1 MSASR
6 EKKKRQEFFAGG
18 GVDPKAARAA
28 EQKAVERKANILYAT
43 LAVVF
48 VVVAV
53 LLVVYNSGIIQ
64 RGRTAVTIDGE
75 NYTAADVSYYYSNAY
90 QNVLNT
96 YGSYASLIGLDTTAS
111 LKDQYAWGSTE
122 QTWDEYFKEE
132 AVNTLRLVHAA
143 LDAAAEEGM
152 ILDEEDQAELE
163 NNIQQMQETAA
174 ANGYSYSA
182 YLNAIYGS
190 VMTTEVYEGLVEDN
204 LLANKYLT
212 AHHDSISFTDE
223 EIEAYYEENKNSYDI
238 VDGGYVSFYG
248 AATSTTDEEGN
259 TVEPTE
265 EESTAAM
272 EEAKAQADAFAAALN
287 EADDKAAAFGELLA
301 DYVGED
307 SVDTYS
313 PLRTTVGSGLA
324 SSYSEWM
331 QDAGRTAGDVTVAE
345 STTSS
350 STGYYVVLF
359 MDRYRD
365 ETPTV
370 DIRHILI
377 QAELTQEDDESTEDV
392 DESQIPTQEA
402 LDAAKAEAE
411 DLLAQWEAGDM
422 TAESFGE
429 LANEYSDDTG
439 SNTNGGLYEQVY
451 EGQMFEAFNDWIF
464 DEARQEG
471 DTTVL
476 ENPQDGQQGWH
487 VIYFQSWDDPVWK
500 NTADSSL
507 RGTDYNAWLTEIQD
521 GLEATEGSGI
531 NYVG

>member
-1 MSASR
+1 
-6 EKKKRQEFFAGG
+6 
-18 GVDPKAARAA
+18 
-28 EQKAVERKANILYAT
+28 
-43 LAVVF
+43 
-48 VVVAV
+48 
-53 LLVVYNSGIIQ
+53 
-64 RGRTAVTIDGE
+64 
-75 NYTAADVSYYYSNAY
+75 
-90 QNVLNT
+90 
-96 YGSYASLIGLDTTAS
+96 
-111 LKDQYAWGSTE
+111 
-122 QTWDEYFKEE
+122 
-132 AVNTLRLVHAA
+132 
-143 LDAAAEEGM
+143 
-152 ILDEEDQAELE
+152 
-163 NNIQQMQETAA
+163 
-174 ANGYSYSA
+174 
-182 YLNAIYGS
+182 
-190 VMTTEVYEGLVEDN
+190 
-204 LLANKYLT
+204 
-212 AHHDSISFTDE
+212 
-223 EIEAYYEENKNSYDI
+223 
-238 VDGGYVSFYG
+238 
-248 AATSTTDEEGN
+248 
-259 TVEPTE
+259 
-265 EESTAAM
+265 
-272 EEAKAQADAFAAALN
+272 
-287 EADDKAAAFGELLA
+287 
-301 DYVGED
+301 
-307 SVDTYS
+307 
-313 PLRTTVGSGLA
+313 
-324 SSYSEWM
+324 
-331 QDAGRTAGDVTVAE
+331 
-345 STTSS
+345 
-350 STGYYVVLF
+350 

-377 QAELTQEDDESTEDV
+377 QAELTQQDDESTEDV

-411 DLLAQWEAGDM
+411 DLLSQWEAGDK

>member
-6 EKKKRQEFFAGG
+6 EKKTRQS
-18 GVDPKAARAA
+18 DPNKGLTQTQRKELQ
-28 EQKAVERKANILYAT
+28 EQKAAKRKAVLYT
-43 LAVVF
+43 VIGVI
-48 VVVAV
+48 VAV
-53 LLVVYNSGIIQ
+53 LVVILLVWHSGIFQ
-64 RGRTAVTIDGE
+64 RREAAVSVGGRDYGVTDVMYYYDSALNQEYLYSQYGASSFDASVDPAEQYRDEAQTQTYHDYFLDQAVTALTQAAALQ
-75 NYTAADVSYYYSNAY
+75 NAAD
-90 QNVLNT
+90 
-96 YGSYASLIGLDTTAS
+96 
-111 LKDQYAWGSTE
+111 
-122 QTWDEYFKEE
+122 E
-132 AVNTLRLVHAA
+132 AGYTLT
-143 LDAAAEEGM
+143 
-152 ILDEEDQAELE
+152 EEDQATAE
-163 NNIQQMQETAA
+163 QQIESMRQTAEQYGLNLAGYLKARFGRYMTPSAYRDCVERA
-174 ANGYSYSA
+174 ALINGYA
-182 YLNAIYGS
+182 NS
-190 VMTTEVYEGLVEDN
+190 VYDGLT
-204 LLANKYLT
+204 Y
-212 AHHDSISFTDE
+212 TDE
-223 EIEAYYEENKNSYDI
+223 EIQTYYEENADTLDTFQYYSPLH
-238 VDGGYVSFYG
+238 GRP
-248 AATSTTDEEGN
+248 TETPTDEEEI
-259 TVEPTE
+259 TVEPPE
-265 EESTAAM
+265 EETTAPM

-377 QAELTQEDDESTEDV
+377 RAELTQEDDESTEDV

-411 DLLAQWEAGDM
+411 DLLAQWEAGDK

>member
-28 EQKAVERKANILYAT
+28 EQKAAERKANILYAT

-111 LKDQYAWGSTE
+111 LKDQYAWGGTE

-152 ILDEEDQAELE
+152 TLDEEDQAELE

-174 ANGYSYSA
+174 SNGYSYSA

-265 EESTAAM
+265 EEDQAAM
-272 EEAKAQADAFAAALN
+272 DEAMANA
-287 EADDKAAAFGELLA
+287 EALLA
-301 DYVGED
+301 AYQEGGDLEALAEEYGGTYTGGTD
-307 SVDTYS
+307 LTYS
-313 PLRTTVGSGLA
+313 SGTTGDWLFDEA
-324 SSYSEWM
+324 
-331 QDAGRTAGDVTVAE
+331 RTAGDAEILTSDSSDYVYVAVFN
-345 STTSS
+345 S
-350 STGYYVVLF
+350 
-359 MDRYRD
+359 RQRD
-365 ETPTV
+365 EALDYNV
-370 DIRHILI
+370 RHILVTDANLDL
-377 QAELTQEDDESTEDV
+377 AEGEDATDEMVLARAEEILDSWDGTEDGFA
-392 DESQIPTQEA
+392 A
-402 LDAAKAEAE
+402 LAE
-411 DLLAQWEAGDM
+411 
-422 TAESFGE
+422 
-429 LANEYSDDTG
+429 EYSQDGG
-439 SNTNGGLYEQVY
+439 SNTNGGLYENVAKGTMVSAFEDWCY
-451 EGQMFEAFNDWIF
+451 EDG
-464 DEARQEG
+464 RQAG
-471 DTTVL
+471 DTGIVESSYGQHIMYFVGYGTTEYWHYAC
-476 ENPQDGQQGWH
+476 ENAMISNEYSEWQTSLMDS
-487 VIYFQSWDDPVWK
+487 V
-500 NTADSSL
+500 TAETAGGMD
-507 RGTDYNAWLTEIQD
+507 
-521 GLEATEGSGI
+521 
-531 NYVG
+531 YVGF